1 MSLGGKT
8 TSTNTIDPDLK
19 AAALA
24 NLQTAQKVGQLGFVP
39 YQGATVAGLQPGQI
53 SAIQNTNAGLS
64 AFGLSPSAVPTG
76 GDMSPYAIY
85 QQQLAQMAPGQ
96 RAFIDSMFI
105 NPMTGQMAG
114 TQPAASAAVTPV
126 KTPAP
131 VVTAPAARLDYGR
144 AGEGRTTASVGS
156 GGRSTTSM
164 ATPMSYAP
172 GGMNTN
178 NPGSL
183 ANRVAAAATS
193 KAKTGSLA
201 PTTSKSPVSR
211 STATSKGSSGG
222 SSGKGSSSSGGKSSG
237 GRTESRR

>member
-8 TSTNTIDPDLK
+8 TQTNTIDPDLK
-19 AAALA
+19 KAALE
-24 NLQTAQKVGQLGFVP
+24 NLQMAQKVGQLGFVP

-105 NPMTGQMAG
+105 NPMTGQMVAAPQAG
-114 TQPAASAAVTPV
+114 DAAAGGAAVLPSQ
-126 KTPAP
+126 
-131 VVTAPAARLDYGR
+131 AAWSYGGR
-144 AGEGRTTASVGS
+144 AGEGYARPAS
-156 GGRSTTSM
+156 GGRNTTSM

-193 KAKTGSLA
+193 RPAGPTA
-201 PTTSKSPVSR
+201 PVSSSRPISR
-211 STATSKGSSGG
+211 STAPAPNAAVKASMEKAAAANARRGKPASGG
-222 SSGKGSSSSGGKSSG
+222 NGSAS
-237 GRTESRR
+237 